1 MPLTESLNSRSPLP
15 SARPAS
21 GSRLGPRTTRAIT
34 RTRTSSMGP
43 TLTGML
49 RSLPGGSPPDGGV
62 EILDLVDRTSVDARG
77 QVFPAVVADDED
89 DVALVELAGDA
100 HGDRG
105 DGAGGDAGEDA
116 LLVEQP
122 PCPDDR
128 VVVRDEDLPVQQAEI
143 DDGRDEAVVEGARP
157 LHGLALHRL
166 GRADFAGVAQPLLEP
181 APPAH
186 QRAARA
192 DPRHEGGDV

>member
-77 QVFPAVVADDED
+77 QVLPAVVADDED
-89 DVALVELAGDA
+89 DVALVQLAGDA
-100 HGDRG
+100 HGDRR
-105 DGAGGDAGEDA
+105 DRARRDAGEHA
-116 LLVEQP
+116 LLVEEP
-122 PCPDDR
+122 ARPDDG
-128 VVVRDEDLPVQQAEI
+128 VVVRDEDLPVEQAQV
-143 DDGRDEAVVEGARP
+143 DDRRDEAVVERAQALDR
-157 LHGLALHRL
+157 LALHRP
-166 GRADFAGVAQPLLEP
+166 RP
-181 APPAH
+181 H
-186 QRAARA
+186 QL
-192 DPRHEGGDV
+192 